1 MSTSDSDPIAAWRD
15 AYQRLW
21 HDLEDEGRSARYVIS
36 AWADIKPSTAGA
48 WKRGDC
54 TPDGGTMICL
64 ARQAASE
71 GYTRLASLSVDEGHR
86 IAPVSDEVPVT
97 GTITDNNRDLDQLQS
112 RLWDAYEAGNRSIV
126 IEIGR
131 EIKQEGDEIIAEGRR
146 MAATG
151 S

>member
-1 MSTSDSDPIAAWRD
+1 
-15 AYQRLW
+15 
-21 HDLEDEGRSARYVIS
+21 
-36 AWADIKPSTAGA
+36 
-48 WKRGDC
+48 
-54 TPDGGTMICL
+54 MICL

-112 RLWDAYEAGNRSIV
+112 RLWNAYEAGNKSRV
-126 IEIGR
+126 IKIGR

-146 MAATG
+146 MASTG
-151 S
+151 N